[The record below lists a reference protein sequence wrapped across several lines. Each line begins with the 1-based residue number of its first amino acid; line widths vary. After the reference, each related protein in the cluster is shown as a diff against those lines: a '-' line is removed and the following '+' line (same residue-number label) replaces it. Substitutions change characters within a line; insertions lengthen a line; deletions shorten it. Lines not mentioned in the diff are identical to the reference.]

1 MPSTTHLVACSSCGQ
16 HARQS
21 EIDCPHCGAR
31 LRGPDGGFPVTAVA
45 VLMGLSTGLAAC
57 VTQVTA
63 DYGAYGTGGPTGAGG
78 AGGAAVDGGSGG
90 AGGATNTGGNAG
102 GDA

>member
-1 MPSTTHLVACSSCGQ
+1 MLSTTHLVACSSCGQ

-31 LRGPDGGFPVTAVA
+31 LRRADGSIPVTAVA

-57 VTQVTA
+57 TMLVATA
-63 DYGAYGTGGPTGAGG
+63 DYGTASTVTPYTGG
-78 AGGAAVDGGSGG
+78 AGGAAVDGGSDG
-90 AGGATNTGGNAG
+90 AG
-102 GDA
+102 GDAG